1 MRFSSQITVRTLL
14 RFLNDMLTAS
24 KYAKVFVSDDLT
36 RQKYDELH
44 DLAVSIR
51 EHKNIIS
58 KEVCLDILH
67 YLDISSLNFVTEMR
81 NKYKGVINSNFDKQ
95 LYQQVIDAYQN
106 KFDAISRRLKFECV
120 SFIGFEYYKR
130 NCKGHNVGDLK
141 RVITKRK
148 STDLSVCLTYLA
160 RYGND
165 NTLEYITKQLA
176 DGNIDDRKRR
186 FYQNIIRCCNKFG
199 FERLMKLALSLR
211 NRTLKHYCNPIVF
224 KSLTFSG
231 RSRKKH
237 IVGYNKNYNSE
248 INAFISL
255 SFPTRK
261 SMDIPVKFSKD
272 YHGKMSDYTK
282 KSNDYEYVI
291 CFDERRHQVR
301 VNLVKDGERYIP
313 TVTDTDKSVG
323 IDVNVKHNLF
333 SVSDGTAYDYDRE
346 LVEDYCRMK
355 RQTDL
360 LKSQNPDYAV
370 GKRRQRKL
378 DALRNKM
385 QKSEQQLI
393 STMCRNLMLGS
404 VRHIVME
411 NLDNGFGKS
420 YVTDESLDGINF
432 NDIVH
437 FLGISSLKQEMEHI
451 ARNYDI
457 AVSTVHSSYTSKM
470 CPICGCIDDGNRP
483 NQETFCCV
491 ECGHTDNAD
500 HNASVNI
507 RNRVGEAVL
516 RNRLLKQLD
525 NGAYEP
531 KKMSKDRVKDVL
543 LSYRTDNQKVGGN
556 V

>member
-1 MRFSSQITVRTLL
+1 
-14 RFLNDMLTAS
+14 
-24 KYAKVFVSDDLT
+24 
-36 RQKYDELH
+36 
-44 DLAVSIR
+44 
-51 EHKNIIS
+51 
-58 KEVCLDILH
+58 
-67 YLDISSLNFVTEMR
+67 
-81 NKYKGVINSNFDKQ
+81 
-95 LYQQVIDAYQN
+95 
-106 KFDAISRRLKFECV
+106 
-120 SFIGFEYYKR
+120 
-130 NCKGHNVGDLK
+130 
-141 RVITKRK
+141 
-148 STDLSVCLTYLA
+148 
-160 RYGND
+160 
-165 NTLEYITKQLA
+165 
-176 DGNIDDRKRR
+176 
-186 FYQNIIRCCNKFG
+186 
-199 FERLMKLALSLR
+199 
-211 NRTLKHYCNPIVF
+211 
-224 KSLTFSG
+224 
-231 RSRKKH
+231 
-237 IVGYNKNYNSE
+237 
-248 INAFISL
+248 
-255 SFPTRK
+255 
-261 SMDIPVKFSKD
+261 
-272 YHGKMSDYTK
+272 
-282 KSNDYEYVI
+282 
-291 CFDERRHQVR
+291 
-301 VNLVKDGERYIP
+301 
-313 TVTDTDKSVG
+313 
-323 IDVNVKHNLF
+323 
-333 SVSDGTAYDYDRE
+333 
-346 LVEDYCRMK
+346 
-355 RQTDL
+355 
-360 LKSQNPDYAV
+360 
-370 GKRRQRKL
+370 
-378 DALRNKM
+378 M